1 MQAPKNGYGGN
12 TVMAEINII
21 PLVDIS
27 LVLLIIFMV
36 TTAFVKEAGL
46 NMKLP
51 KAATTEAAPEKQRD
65 ISIALTP
72 DGKLYVDAKEMSVA
86 KMREVLRA
94 RAAKSTDDRVIVKG
108 DQGVR
113 YGRVVQVIDEAKQAG
128 FSHIAL
134 ATVPDLEALQT
145 P

>member
-1 MQAPKNGYGGN
+1 MHAPKQPVGQP
-12 TVMAEINII
+12 MAEINII

-51 KAATTEAAPEKQRD
+51 KAVTTEAAPEKQQD
-65 ISIALTP
+65 ISIAVTR
-72 DGKLYVDAKEMSVA
+72 DQKLYLDGRPTTFPHL
-86 KMREVLRA
+86 REALRQ
-94 RAAKSTDDRVIVKG
+94 RAAKSTQERVIVKG
-108 DQGVR
+108 DQSVV
-113 YGRVVQVIDEAKQAG
+113 YGNVIRVIDEVKRAG

-134 ATVPDLEALQT
+134 ATEPDLEA